1 MTSISDKEKTST
13 CERVIIVGN
22 STSVLS
28 EELGST
34 IDSYD
39 IVVRINHCVTKGY
52 EKFIGKKIDIWST
65 TNTNMSR
72 ASAFSHNFIPE
83 NFSSLKSIWHRTSKT
98 RYRSMIPQHK
108 HISEYVMYKT
118 NDFRKNFGYLVDSNW
133 FLKGTNQEMC
143 TGLLTILTSTLFYK
157 DVTVVGFTFYTE
169 DNAQKKA
176 DYSYYRRDQLN
187 SKGNHCEDSSW
198 QKNQELGFT
207 SLNVGNKKKQ
217 LLKDMSKSGIIKLL
231 NEKELEDTG
240 YENTGQSLG

>member
-1 MTSISDKEKTST
+1 MSDKEKTST
-13 CERVIIVGN
+13 CERVIVVGN

-65 TNTNMSR
+65 TNTDTSR
-72 ASAFSHNFIPE
+72 GRSTAGTYKFIPE
-83 NFSSLKSIWHRTSKT
+83 NFSSLESIWHRTIKT
-98 RYRSMIPQHK
+98 YCRSMIPQHE

-118 NDFRKNFGYLVDSNW
+118 NDFRKNFGHLVDSNW

-176 DYSYYRRDQLN
+176 DYSYYRRDQLD
-187 SKGNHCEDSSW
+187 SEGNHFEDSFW
-198 QKNQELGFT
+198 QKNQERGFT

-231 NEKELEDTG
+231 NEKELEDTE